1 MAVVPV
7 SGTNIKLLSGV
18 PFVNDYKHSR
28 WFDTKAA
35 QTAYFQARTVIHSMQ
50 QANFQ
55 RDKDQTY
62 IRVDASI
69 DELRQ
74 VDYMMFQNASYNTKW
89 FYAFV
94 TRLQYVR
101 KEVTYVHFQLDALQT
116 WMFDFEI
123 KPSFVVREHCP
134 LWNSDGSPVINTI
147 DEGLDYGTEY
157 DNVGTYHY
165 VPSGGYKWL
174 VIVAK
179 RPIHTTDNKPVPTI
193 IGTPQPLSYYLV
205 PFKDNNTVASV
216 ILPDESPGDP
226 SRPTKVLE
234 ELYSNDETVNNIVS
248 IYVTDYPGL
257 ATTFSAGE
265 EGRADIL
272 TFTNYENNITIETI
286 AGSYVEGDPQKTG
299 VKVLYVASVRDFD
312 LLHATIYQDK
322 YSAFTKPTESKL
334 LMYPYCQIVM
344 DDFKG
349 NRTIYKPEYINSQ
362 NLYINVKGSLG
373 TSNKVSYNLPNYNH
387 SNSDGQAEYTSNE
400 TALINNNPSD
410 VPIITDYLAAYLQG
424 NKNSIANQQ
433 ASILW
438 NGAFNAIGSI
448 AGGAAGGLPGAA
460 AGAMNTVSGAGN
472 TVLQMQS
479 IEAKKNDIENIP
491 PQIAKMG
498 SNTSYE
504 YGNNYNGVFFI
515 KKQIKPE
522 YQKILGDFFNMYGY
536 KVNRV
541 KTPNLHTRQNWNYVQ
556 TLDCNVSGNFNSEDL
571 GEIASIFDNG
581 ITLWH
586 TNDVGNYALSNEV
599 I

>member
-7 SGTNIKLLSGV
+7 SGTNIRLLSGV
-18 PFVNDYKHSR
+18 PFTNDYKHSR

-35 QTAYFQARTVIHSMQ
+35 QTAYFQARTVVHAMQ

-165 VPSGGYKWL
+165 TPIGGYKWL

-179 RPIHTTDNKPVPTI
+179 QPIHGDAANVKPTV
-193 IGTPQPLSYYLV
+193 IGTPQPLSYYIT
-205 PFKDNNTVASV
+205 PFKDNNTTPLV
-216 ILPDESPGDP
+216 ILSSGGDGLPITSP
-226 SRPTKVLE
+226 TELLENIYKV
-234 ELYSNDETVNNIVS
+234 ETAVNNIVS
-248 IYVTDYPGL
+248 IYVTDYTGIPFTYASGASTQTDDVL
-257 ATTFSAGE
+257 TYAGDGE
-265 EGRADIL
+265 I
-272 TFTNYENNITIETI
+272 TNVSI
-286 AGSYVEGDPQKTG
+286 GDGQTSLYT
-299 VKVLYVASVRDFD
+299 LYVGKALNFEP
-312 LLHATIYQDK
+312 LHATIYEDK

-349 NRTIYKPEYINSQ
+349 NRTVYKPEYINSQ

-400 TALINNNPSD
+400 TALINTNPCD
-410 VPIITDYLAAYLQG
+410 VPVITDYLAAYLQG
-424 NKNSIANQQ
+424 NRNSIENQK

-438 NGAFNAIGSI
+438 NGAFSAIGSI
-448 AGGAAGGLPGAA
+448 AGGVGGGLPGAA
-460 AGAMNTVSGAGN
+460 AAGINTVSGGGN

-479 IEAKKNDIENIP
+479 IEAKQKDIDNMP

-498 SNTSYE
+498 SNTAYDF
-504 YGNNYNGVFFI
+504 GNNYNGVFFI

-586 TNDVGNYALSNEV
+586 TNDVGNYALTNEV

>member
-35 QTAYFQARTVIHSMQ
+35 QTAYFQARTVVHAMQ

-165 VPSGGYKWL
+165 TPIGGYKWL

-179 RPIHTTDNKPVPTI
+179 QPIHGDATNVKPTV
-193 IGTPQPLSYYLV
+193 IGTPQPLSYYIT
-205 PFKDNNTVASV
+205 PFKDNNTTPLV
-216 ILPDESPGDP
+216 ILESGGDGLP
-226 SRPTKVLE
+226 ITSPTELLENIYKV
-234 ELYSNDETVNNIVS
+234 ETAVNNIVS
-248 IYVTDYPGL
+248 IYVTDYTGIPFTYASGASTQTDDVL
-257 ATTFSAGE
+257 TYAGDGE
-265 EGRADIL
+265 I
-272 TFTNYENNITIETI
+272 TNVSI
-286 AGSYVEGDPQKTG
+286 GDGQTSLYT
-299 VKVLYVASVRDFD
+299 LYVGKALNFEP
-312 LLHATIYQDK
+312 LHATIYEDK

-433 ASILW
+433 ASIVW
-438 NGAFNAIGSI
+438 NGAFNMIGAGMSG
-448 AGGAAGGLPGAA
+448 AGGGTIGAA
-460 AGAMNTVSGAGN
+460 SAMAGVVSGAGN

-479 IEAKKNDIENIP
+479 IEAKKNDIENLP